1 MNNRYVIADTCD
13 VTWERIRDG
22 KVIMT
27 TESQLASISQ
37 AVSEERIYGG
47 IGGGTVALISSQK
60 EIDLSVRDALWMLD
74 YLEMTQ
80 GVEVNP
86 AGEATILK
94 ETSGLVSDN
103 GGTLEVTISNT
114 TATEGILIDKDGS
127 QNPITLTSGVA
138 DLPLPAVA
146 IEGES
151 VKVLYKET
159 VTGDMVTFNSDKFS
173 ELYSCTYRTIAFD
186 PSTMEHKKDIIIQ
199 FDSVKPSGSFD
210 MSFEMNSPIAP
221 EMNFTVL
228 TPLGK
233 KEMGRILVTDPI
245 DTP

>member
-22 KVIMT
+22 KVVMT

-80 GVEVNP
+80 GVEVDP
-86 AGEATILK
+86 AGTATIITKKLEGK
-94 ETSGLVSDN
+94 VEDN
-103 GGTLEVTISNT
+103 GGTLEVKIDD
-114 TATEGILIDKDGS
+114 TAVTGAIIVDKDGS
-127 QNPITLTSGVA
+127 HEPATFTTGVA
-138 DLPLPAVA
+138 TLPLPATAADGDTVTVY
-146 IEGES
+146 
-151 VKVLYKET
+151 VKEDVTGET
-159 VTGDMVTFNSDKFS
+159 VTFNADKFS
-173 ELYSCTYRTIAFD
+173 ELYRCTYKTIAFD
-186 PSTMEHKKDIIIQ
+186 PSTMEHKKDVIIQ

-228 TPLGK
+228 TPQNT

-245 DTP
+245 K

>member
-22 KVIMT
+22 KIVMT

-80 GVEVNP
+80 GVEINS
-86 AGEATILK
+86 AGTATITKKLEGK
-94 ETSGLVSDN
+94 VADN
-103 GGTLEVTISNT
+103 AGTLEVTIDNT
-114 TATEGILIDKDGS
+114 TVTEGVIVDKDGS
-127 QNPITLTSGVA
+127 QNVATFTTGVA
-138 DLPLPAVA
+138 DLPLPAEAKDGDTVVVY
-146 IEGES
+146 I
-151 VKVLYKET
+151 KEE
-159 VTGDMVTFNSDKFS
+159 VTGDMVTFSADKFS
-173 ELYSCTYRTIAFD
+173 ELYKCTYRTIAFD
-186 PSTMEHKKDIIIQ
+186 PSTMEHKKDIVIQ

-228 TPLGK
+228 TPMGK

-245 DTP
+245 